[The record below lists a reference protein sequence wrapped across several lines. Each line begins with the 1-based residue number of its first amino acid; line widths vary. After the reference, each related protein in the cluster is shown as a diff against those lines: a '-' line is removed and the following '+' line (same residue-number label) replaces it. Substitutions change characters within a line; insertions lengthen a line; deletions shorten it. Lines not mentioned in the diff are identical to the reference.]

1 MREDD
6 FSSEDFYDGLEEFSI
21 EEYGTAEADRGQ
33 KMKAG
38 RCLYCMEPMQGPVC
52 RSCGR
57 SPGLMNRDDQLPAG
71 TILWNGK
78 NSYLIGRVLG
88 EGGFGITYLGWDI
101 NLERK
106 VAIKEFYPKWLTCS
120 RHAGDYT
127 VTVPAD
133 SKTRYNS
140 ELDRF
145 KKEAVV
151 QARYSSSPETA
162 GVLEHFT
169 ANNTAY
175 MVMVYV
181 DGITLHEFVRR
192 NGPVS
197 FAEAYRIL
205 SPLVGFLHM
214 LHQDGLIHRD
224 ISPNNIMIERN
235 GKTRILDFGAAR
247 KYLDPTAKSYSQ
259 AQIEQFSVILHYGY
273 APIEQYYKHSR
284 QGAETDIYA
293 FGATYYYM
301 VTGRTPVRADQRDQ
315 GAVLPAPSALRK
327 EITERQEEV
336 LLKALSLPMED
347 RYHSMLE
354 MDHALQEALR
364 ETQAQKKKEQPRF
377 FRPLLAG
384 LLVLFLIAGGIWII
398 KQGIGQ
404 DEPQEPGADSST
416 AGTSTTISSGG
427 AGTGEV
433 EITYGPNT
441 VNYSGK
447 AYEIF
452 SAPEQGIEGES
463 QMREFCA
470 KRGGRLA
477 EGTRKDICSFLGRLV
492 LNSGIQDAV
501 IENCQHCQ
509 EQLGINRTVF
519 SDDSDYFICEW
530 DVSCEGAAE
539 DKLCPDNAKTN
550 KGHSYLLIT
559 YKEAGVTNWEELLAY
574 CSLRGGYPAVIND
587 MEENTYLYQY
597 TLDMHKKNVIFGYT
611 DQKEEGKWVWVHGRS
626 DIKPYWGGTTQP
638 DNHDG
643 KEHYACFHDVSA
655 NGMWNDVSFDQYSD
669 SFLCEWD
676 TSAR

>member
-1 MREDD
+1 MH
-6 FSSEDFYDGLEEFSI
+6 
-21 EEYGTAEADRGQ
+21 
-33 KMKAG
+33 
-38 RCLYCMEPMQGPVC
+38 C
-52 RSCGR
+52 RRHS
-57 SPGLMNRDDQLPAG
+57 
-71 TILWNGK
+71 GK
-78 NSYLIGRVLG
+78 
-88 EGGFGITYLGWDI
+88 
-101 NLERK
+101 
-106 VAIKEFYPKWLTCS
+106 
-120 RHAGDYT
+120 H
-127 VTVPAD
+127 
-133 SKTRYNS
+133 
-140 ELDRF
+140 
-145 KKEAVV
+145 
-151 QARYSSSPETA
+151 
-162 GVLEHFT
+162 
-169 ANNTAY
+169 
-175 MVMVYV
+175 
-181 DGITLHEFVRR
+181 
-192 NGPVS
+192 
-197 FAEAYRIL
+197 
-205 SPLVGFLHM
+205 
-214 LHQDGLIHRD
+214 
-224 ISPNNIMIERN
+224 
-235 GKTRILDFGAAR
+235 
-247 KYLDPTAKSYSQ
+247 
-259 AQIEQFSVILHYGY
+259 
-273 APIEQYYKHSR
+273 
-284 QGAETDIYA
+284 
-293 FGATYYYM
+293 
-301 VTGRTPVRADQRDQ
+301 
-315 GAVLPAPSALRK
+315 
-327 EITERQEEV
+327 
-336 LLKALSLPMED
+336 
-347 RYHSMLE
+347 
-354 MDHALQEALR
+354 
-364 ETQAQKKKEQPRF
+364 
-377 FRPLLAG
+377 
-384 LLVLFLIAGGIWII
+384 
-398 KQGIGQ
+398 
-404 DEPQEPGADSST
+404 EPQEPGADSST

-626 DIKPYWGGTTQP
+626 DFKPYWGGTTQP

-643 KEHYACFHDVSA
+643 IEHYACFHDVSA